1 MVYKQTR
8 AFDNCTNAFFVSAN
22 PGKSGDIMRS
32 FFKLAVLVVCLALLT
47 MGSSRTAGA
56 NGDLGKQQPKST
68 PDEQTSVAITIYN
81 VNLGLVK
88 DVRRLS
94 LPTGVHSL
102 RFEGV
107 AALIDPTSVH
117 IRSIDAP
124 TKLEVLEQN
133 FEYDLISPKKLMEKY
148 LGKKVELIYRTE
160 QKEEV
165 FEAKL
170 LGTEEGYV
178 YEIDGK
184 IAINPPGSVV
194 LPALPDGLISKPSL
208 VWLLDNEREQHEV
221 EASYLTDGINWK
233 ANYVAVLSQD
243 DKNLDLS
250 GWVTIDNKS
259 GATYKNA
266 ALKLVAGDVNRVRP
280 EMPRRRAPKAFDRV
294 TMEAEP
300 AFREEAFFEYHLYT
314 LNRKTT
320 VKNNQ
325 TKQIGL
331 LSAENIGVDKSFVY
345 SPAGRYYFSRMGGPD
360 KSTKVG
366 VYLSLDNAKKNN
378 MGMPLPKGVVRV
390 YKKDQDGALQFVGED
405 RIDHTPED
413 ETIRIKMGDAFDI
426 VAERVQT
433 DFKVLSSGNLYESSY
448 KITIRNHKKED
459 VVISVVERLS
469 GDWEIMNNSH
479 KYVKEASHRVKFDV
493 PVEQKASAELTYT
506 ARIRY

>member
-1 MVYKQTR
+1 MSFPF
-8 AFDNCTNAFFVSAN
+8 ASA
-22 PGKSGDIMRS
+22 GEAGD
-32 FFKLAVLVVCLALLT
+32 A
-47 MGSSRTAGA
+47 AG
-56 NGDLGKQQPKST
+56 QQSKST
-68 PDEQTSVAITIYN
+68 PAEQTSVAITIYN

-107 AALIDPTSVH
+107 AASIDPTSVH

-124 TKLEVLEQN
+124 KKLHVLEQN

-148 LGKKVELIYRTE
+148 LGKKVELVYRTDK
-160 QKEEV
+160 KEEV
-165 FEAKL
+165 SEGVL
-170 LGTEEGYV
+170 LGVEEGYV

-194 LPALPDGLISKPSL
+194 LPALPEGLISKPSL
-208 VWLLDNEREQHEV
+208 VWLLDNEREQHNV
-221 EASYLTDGINWK
+221 EASYLTEGINWK

-259 GATYKNA
+259 GATYENA
-266 ALKLVAGDVNRVRP
+266 SLKLVAGDVHRVMP
-280 EMPRRRAPKAFDRV
+280 EMPRRRAPVALDMA
-294 TMEAEP
+294 TMERE
-300 AFREEAFFEYHLYT
+300 AFREEEFFEYHLYT

-325 TKQIGL
+325 IKQISL

-345 SPAGRYYFSRMGGPD
+345 APIGRYYFSRMGGPD

-366 VYLSLDNAKKNN
+366 VYLSLENAKKNN
-378 MGMPLPKGVVRV
+378 MGMPLPKGIVRV
-390 YKKDQDGALQFVGED
+390 YKKDKEGALQFVGED
-405 RIDHTPED
+405 QIDHTPED

-433 DFKVLSSGNLYESSY
+433 DFKVLSSGHLYESSY
-448 KITIRNHKKED
+448 KVTIRNHKKED
-459 VVISVVERLS
+459 VVVTVVERLS
-469 GDWEIMNNSH
+469 GDWEITNNSH
-479 KYVKEASHRVKFDV
+479 QYVKEASHRVKFDV
-493 PVEQKASAELTYT
+493 PVESKASSELTYT